1 MESKYYIV
9 LIRTV
14 DGKEYNICLDV
25 DKFNSAIT
33 NLQNET
39 KTIIDV
45 GCGFFFKN
53 TMTLFKII
61 KVTDKM
67 VTFENK

>member
-9 LIRTV
+9 LIRTA
-14 DGKEYNICLDV
+14 DGKEYNICLDT
-25 DKFNSAIT
+25 DRFNSVIT
-33 NLQNET
+33 NLKDET

-61 KVTDKM
+61 KVTDKT
-67 VTFENK
+67 VAFENK

>member
-9 LIRTV
+9 LIRTA
-14 DGKEYNICLDV
+14 DGKEYNICLDA
-25 DKFNSAIT
+25 DRFNSVIT
-33 NLQNET
+33 NLKDET

-61 KVTDKM
+61 KVTDKT
-67 VTFENK
+67 VAFENK